1 MDNTGLRIEAN
12 PTRIRHIMGSC
23 NDRHRTGD
31 RHHHQKESN
40 MRRSLRTAAI
50 LLSLSGCLAL
60 PLRAQTLAVNLAGLK
75 QTIRGFGGIVLPEW
89 MGSDLTDAQRTT
101 AFGNGDGQ
109 IGLSILRIWINP
121 DSTQWIKA
129 VPTAKAAIARGAIV
143 FATPWY
149 PPSSMRT
156 ATGTATAKYTMNTAS
171 FGDYVKH
178 LNAFVAYMKAQGVVL
193 HAVSIQNEPDYAG
206 EWTYWSDDQVYQ
218 FTRDYASQINC
229 RVITAESYQY
239 RKALYDRI
247 LNDATALANI
257 DILGTHTYGTKVA
270 DFAYPLF
277 DQKGVPAGKER
288 WMTEHYTESAS
299 DADVWPLALDVAT
312 DVHRS
317 MVDGQFNAYVWWYIR
332 RSYGPMKEDG
342 TVSKRGMCL
351 AQYAKFVRPGAV
363 RLDAS
368 VASASGVSVSAYKMG
383 DTVAVV
389 AVNTGTSPVSMKATV
404 TGFKT
409 GKYAKVTTSATK
421 SLAKDGSGTVTAGA
435 FTAYADAQSVV
446 TWTLV
451 PDGAVSIAPATRR
464 SDLGR
469 YEILDANGAR
479 IGRLEAQES
488 GELRTKV
495 RALASRPGIYFARPL
510 DGAAVLKIDALR

>member
-1 MDNTGLRIEAN
+1 
-12 PTRIRHIMGSC
+12 
-23 NDRHRTGD
+23 
-31 RHHHQKESN
+31 
-40 MRRSLRTAAI
+40 MRKAHTLVHCLSVI
-50 LLSLSGCLAL
+50 LLATLAGNGATQ
-60 PLRAQTLAVNLAGLK
+60 AQTLAVNPSIVK
-75 QTIRGFGGIVLPEW
+75 QTIRGFGGIALPEW
-89 MGSDLTDAQRTT
+89 MGSDLSDAQRTT
-101 AFGNGDGQ
+101 AFGNDDGQ
-109 IGLSILRIWINP
+109 LGLSILRIWVNP
-121 DSTQWIKA
+121 DSTQWSKA

-149 PPSSMRT
+149 PPASMRT
-156 ATGTATAKYTMNTAS
+156 AAGTTTAKYTMNTAS
-171 FGDYVKH
+171 FAEYVKH
-178 LNAFVAYMKAQGVVL
+178 LNNFVAWMKAQGVDL
-193 HAVSIQNEPDYAG
+193 HAISIQNEPDYAE
-206 EWTYWSDDQVYQ
+206 EWTWWSDDQVYQ
-218 FTRDYASQINC
+218 FTKNFASQINC

-239 RKALYDRI
+239 RKALYDKI
-247 LNDATALANI
+247 LGDATALANI

-332 RSYGPMKEDG
+332 RAYGPMKEDG

-351 AQYAKFVRPGAV
+351 SHYAKFIRPGAMRV
-363 RLDAS
+363 DAS
-368 VASASGVSVSAYKMG
+368 VASASGVSVSAYKKG
-383 DTVAVV
+383 DSVVVV
-389 AVNTGTSPVSMKATV
+389 AVNTSTSPVSMKATV

-409 GKYAKVTTSATK
+409 GKYAKFTTSATK

-451 PDGAVSIAPATRR
+451 PDGAVSIAPSPQRTGPE
-464 SDLGR
+464 S
-469 YEILDANGAR
+469 YEIHDMTGAR
-479 IGRLEAQES
+479 IGRVDASQASGLHAQ
-488 GELRTKV
+488 V
-495 RALASRPGIYFARPL
+495 RSLAPRSGIYFARPL
-510 DGAAVLKIDALR
+510 AGGPALRIEAVR